1 MVTKLLCKQVI
12 SVLWI
17 LRTFP
22 GKTICYL
29 QVWQHLILH
38 QTSWAK
44 NVLQPFKSVS
54 FTFLYYPIFLFIF
67 FILLIFSQTDLLF
80 PLQLLQNNQLC
91 IANSWHIMW
100 WYRWPWSWAAKF
112 SRTLA
117 RKGSK
122 GRLEIGLQC
131 MGQNFSSVSSSPK
144 LHKGSTHSWPN
155 SHHLWIKIEAV
166 SIKVPF
172 EIKKKNSGV

>member
-22 GKTICYL
+22 GKTIRYL

-54 FTFLYYPIFLFIF
+54 LASFNTRFFYSSSLFYWYF
-67 FILLIFSQTDLLF
+67 PKLIYNSPYNYCKIISFVSLIHGISCGDTGGPEAELQSFPGLWRGRGARGGWRSAFSAWARISARLARVPNYIKAPHTLGRIHIICELKSRLF
-80 PLQLLQNNQLC
+80 P
-91 IANSWHIMW
+91 S
-100 WYRWPWSWAAKF
+100 KF
-112 SRTLA
+112 PLR
-117 RKGSK
+117 
-122 GRLEIGLQC
+122 
-131 MGQNFSSVSSSPK
+131 
-144 LHKGSTHSWPN
+144 
-155 SHHLWIKIEAV
+155 
-166 SIKVPF
+166 
-172 EIKKKNSGV
+172 